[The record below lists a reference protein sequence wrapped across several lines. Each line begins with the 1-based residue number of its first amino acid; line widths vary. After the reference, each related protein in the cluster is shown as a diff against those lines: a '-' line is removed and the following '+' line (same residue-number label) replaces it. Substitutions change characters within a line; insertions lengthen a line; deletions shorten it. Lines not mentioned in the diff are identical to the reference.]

1 MAKAKIGAWDIS
13 EEELEQ
19 QHRAARR
26 RGLQQAATE
35 PQASKVAYDWQT
47 GQIVIEL
54 TSGVT
59 FWVPTQLLE
68 GVAGAAPED
77 AAQVALGPR
86 GASLHWAPLG
96 VDFSLAGLLAGVL
109 GTRAWMA
116 ELGRRGGSVRSDA
129 KASAAR
135 ANGRKGGRPEKA
147 VQQPLS
153 DFQSTK

>member
-1 MAKAKIGAWDIS
+1 MAKAKTGAWDVS

-19 QHRAARR
+19 
-26 RGLQQAATE
+26 
-35 PQASKVAYDWQT
+35 
-47 GQIVIEL
+47 
-54 TSGVT
+54 
-59 FWVPTQLLE
+59 
-68 GVAGAAPED
+68 
-77 AAQVALGPR
+77 R

-129 KASAAR
+129 KAAAAR

-147 VQQPLS
+147 VQPAPV
-153 DFQSTK
+153 